1 VTPVNVTIL
10 VLGVLVAVA
19 AAVRST
25 WSPCGQSMLSQL
37 TPVGEASRGYRYRT
51 TAAWFIAGAVVGGA
65 MLGGVMAAF
74 AAAVAAVDVGATA
87 LLGTAAGLA
96 VVAAAVDSGVLGFA
110 PPFFKRQVNE
120 YWLGRYRAWVYG
132 SGFGW
137 QIGSGVTTY
146 IMTAAVFLAVALGA
160 LTAGPLAALAIG
172 ITFGLVRGVA
182 VLLTARVHST
192 AELFA
197 LHRRFDALTEPVRRA
212 VIGVQ
217 LAVAVVAVGAAWGV
231 LAAVIAVAVLGV
243 ACVVVRSARRRVASP
258 AITA

>member
-1 VTPVNVTIL
+1 MNATIL
-10 VLGVLVAVA
+10 VLGLVVAVA

-51 TAAWFIAGAVVGGA
+51 TAAWFITGAVVGGA
-65 MLGGVMAAF
+65 MLGGVMAAL
-74 AAAVAAVDVGATA
+74 AAAVAATDGSATA

-96 VVAAAVDSGVLGFA
+96 VLAAALDGGVLGFA

-137 QIGSGVTTY
+137 QIGAGVTTY
-146 IMTAAVFLAVALGA
+146 IMTAAVFLTVALGA
-160 LTAGPLAALAIG
+160 LTGGPVAALVVG
-172 ITFGLVRGVA
+172 TCFGLVRGLA
-182 VLLTARVHST
+182 VLLTARLRST

-197 LHRRFDALTEPVRRA
+197 LHRRFDALGEPVRRA
-212 VIGVQ
+212 VICIQ
-217 LAVAVVAVGAAWGV
+217 LVVAVIAVGAAWGV
-231 LAAVIAVAVLGV
+231 VAGAIALAVLALAAL
-243 ACVVVRSARRRVASP
+243 VVRNARRRVTSHAV
-258 AITA
+258 TA